1 MYFTTHDG
9 VRLHFG
15 DSGTGPAVVMIH
27 GAAGSGMS
35 FDRLV
40 DCLRDDFRT
49 VTVDLRGLSRSDRVD
64 AISKTAWCDDTLA
77 IADFLGLADFHLVG
91 CSLGARIAARAAR
104 DNPARVLTLAVDAP
118 LLSVGETAS
127 SSLNRR
133 FEDLDNA
140 TPDDREKWQRYHG
153 DDWRRAVSF
162 YGRVRNDRQLQA
174 HLTVRP
180 WLSELRLPTLIT
192 RGDVDDMVHPLAH
205 SIEWHAAHPASWLWI
220 APATGFSLTQRRPEA
235 FAGIYRR
242 FVAEMTPIAARR
254 AG

>member
-1 MYFTTHDG
+1 MYFTAHDG
-9 VRLHFG
+9 VRLYFDDRG
-15 DSGTGPAVVMIH
+15 SGSPVVMIH

-49 VTVDLRGLSRSDRVD
+49 VTVDLRGLSRSDRVE
-64 AISKTAWCDDTLA
+64 AMSPTAWCDDTLA
-77 IADFLGLADFHLVG
+77 LADSLGLAGFHLVG
-91 CSLGARIAARAAR
+91 CSLGARIAARIAR
-104 DNPARVLTLAVDAP
+104 DNPARVLSLAVDAP
-118 LLSVGETAS
+118 LLSVAETAS

-140 TPDDREKWQRYHG
+140 TPEDRQKWQRYHG

-162 YGRVRNDRQLQA
+162 YGRVRNDRRLQA

-180 WLSELRLPTLIT
+180 WLAELRLPTLIT

-205 SIEWHAAHPASWLWI
+205 CIEWHAAHPASWLWI

-235 FAGIYRR
+235 YADIYQP
-242 FVAEMTPIAARR
+242 FVAETARFAARR
-254 AG
+254 VS